1 LARIKVKLVG
11 YLFSLAHRR
20 EITVE
25 VEDPAIL
32 RTVIEKTV
40 ETVGGRLRDY
50 LVDSKTGKLWFPP
63 IIRVNEETIAAS
75 YDSVT
80 LREGDIV
87 QMLLPIAGG

>member
-1 LARIKVKLVG
+1 VKLVG

-32 RTVIEKTV
+32 RTVIENAI
-40 ETVGGRLRDY
+40 ETVGGRLKDY
-50 LVDSKTGKLWFPP
+50 LVDSKTGKFWFPP
-63 IIRVNEETIAAS
+63 IIRVNDEIISGS

-80 LREGDIV
+80 LHEGDTV
-87 QMLLPIAGG
+87 QMLLPVAGG